1 MLFRSPQFFAMSES
15 DGPTLSMRFAD
26 VKKRSQ
32 DCKYIS
38 CYCQMDSDDEDD
50 EDTYDEADENNYTVL
65 RSGTQIPKP
74 FTH

>member
-1 MLFRSPQFFAMSES
+1 
-15 DGPTLSMRFAD
+15 
-26 VKKRSQ
+26 
-32 DCKYIS
+32 
-38 CYCQMDSDDEDD
+38 MDSDDEDD

>member
-1 MLFRSPQFFAMSES
+1 MSES

-26 VKKRSQ
+26 VKKRNE
-32 DCKYIS
+32 YIS
-38 CYCQMDSDDEDD
+38 RSFQMDSDDDETNYD
-50 EDTYDEADENNYTVL
+50 EDDENNYTVL

>member
-1 MLFRSPQFFAMSES
+1 MSES

-26 VKKRSQ
+26 IKKRNEH
-32 DCKYIS
+32 IS
-38 CYCQMDSDDEDD
+38 CYCQMDSDD
-50 EDTYDEADENNYTVL
+50 DTDDENNYTVL